1 MYLKK
6 TPNKKGR
13 ISLSAVQGYRDN
25 GRVRQRTIET
35 FGFVDELE
43 KQFDDPIAHFTEVVA
58 LMDEARLAE
67 EGSQTITIHPHQKVD
82 KRTTNRKYVG
92 DAIPLAY
99 YNALEIE
106 SVVRS
111 YMRTS
116 KTKFDVNSLL
126 RLLVSERLLA
136 PGSKHAAWQAAHR
149 HFFKTDLLESDVYR
163 GLSELSRMKEA
174 IISKMNA
181 CIAQA
186 GIRDLSCGY
195 YDCTNY
201 YFESEGDDFRKK
213 GVCKEHLP
221 NPIVQMG
228 LMQDEN
234 GIPVDFHLFSGN
246 THDDATLIDALPQA
260 KRAAGLKRVV
270 TVADKGMNC
279 SRNIIATVARGDGFV
294 FSQSIR
300 GTKSKQE
307 LRSWVLSDEDYIV
320 QDNGEF
326 KMKARCDTKTIT
338 VTKEDSCDGKE
349 HKIEVPVQVVAFWS
363 RKYAKR
369 ARHEREKV
377 LEKSRQL
384 VNFPGK
390 YTKATHLGAA
400 KYVKNIAFDAK
411 TGEVLQCAHAPEI
424 DYAAIEADAACDGY
438 YCIITSEVDW
448 EPSRVIDTYRELW
461 RIEESFK
468 VTKSYLKAR
477 PVFVWTPEHIEAHF
491 LTCYIALTIERIIEH
506 ALGHTY
512 SAGEILQDLRALQC
526 SQAEGE
532 WWLSDYRSN
541 LTDKL
546 FDLIGEETPRKWMK
560 TSALKN
566 LFNKNKK
573 VRWQALKH
581 NRKYT

>member
-35 FGFVDELE
+35 FGYIDELE
-43 KQFDDPIAHFTEVVA
+43 KQYDDPIAHFTEVVA
-58 LMDEARLAE
+58 LMDAERLAE
-67 EGSQTITIHPHQKVD
+67 DGPQSITIHPLQKVD
-82 KRTTNRKYVG
+82 KRTVNRKYAS

-99 YNALEIE
+99 YNALGIE
-106 SVVRS
+106 ATVRS
-111 YMRTS
+111 YMRSS
-116 KTKFDVNSLL
+116 KAKFDVNSLI

-136 PGSKHAAWQAAHR
+136 PGSKHAAWENADR
-149 HFFKTDLLESDVYR
+149 HFFKTDLLESDIYR
-163 GLSELSRMKEA
+163 GLSELPRMKEA
-174 IISKMNA
+174 IVSKMNS
-181 CIAQA
+181 CIAQT

-213 GVCKEHLP
+213 GVSKEHRP

-246 THDDATLIDALPQA
+246 THDDATLIDALPEA
-260 KRAAGLKRVV
+260 KRAAGMGRVV

-279 SRNIIATVARGDGFV
+279 SANIIATVARGDGFV

-300 GTKSKQE
+300 GTKSQRE
-307 LRSWVLSDEDYIV
+307 LRDWVISDEGYDI
-320 QDNGEF
+320 QDDGNF
-326 KMKARCDTKTIT
+326 KMKARQDVKTIT
-338 VTKEDSCDGKE
+338 VSKRDSHDGKE
-349 HKIEVPVQVVAFWS
+349 HKIEVPIQVVAFWS

-377 LEKSRQL
+377 LEKSMQL
-384 VNFPGK
+384 VNSPGK
-390 YTKATHLGAA
+390 YTKATHFGAA
-400 KYVKNIAFDAK
+400 KYVKNIDFDAK
-411 TGEVLQCAHAPEI
+411 TGEVRECAHAPKI

-506 ALGHTY
+506 ALGHKY
-512 SAGEILQDLRALQC
+512 SAGEILKDLRALEC
-526 SQAEGE
+526 SEVVSDI
-532 WWLSDYRSN
+532 WLFDYRTN

-546 FDLIGEETPRKWMK
+546 FSLIGEESPRKFMRYSSIK
-560 TSALKN
+560 ALFK
-566 LFNKNKK
+566 KGKK
-573 VRWQALKH
+573 VRWQAL
-581 NRKYT
+581 

>member
-6 TPNKKGR
+6 DKKKDGR
-13 ISLSAVQGYRDN
+13 IYLSITESYRDAQGKSRN
-25 GRVRQRTIET
+25 RTVRTL
-35 FGFVDELE
+35 GYLDELE
-43 KQFDDPIAHFTEVVA
+43 EKWGSDALEQAEKLRDKLTSEHNIETSPVITELH
-58 LMDEARLAE
+58 LM
-67 EGSQTITIHPHQKVD
+67 QKVD
-82 KRTTNRKYVG
+82 KRTVNRKCAS
-92 DAIPLAY
+92 DAVPLAY
-99 YNALEIE
+99 YNALGIE
-106 SVVRS
+106 ATVRS
-111 YMRTS
+111 YMRSS
-116 KTKFDVNSLL
+116 KAKFDVNSLI

-136 PGSKHAAWQAAHR
+136 PGSKHAAWENADR
-149 HFFKTDLLESDVYR
+149 HFFKTDLLESDIYR
-163 GLSELSRMKEA
+163 GLSELPRMKEA
-174 IISKMNA
+174 IVSKMNS
-181 CIAQA
+181 CIAQT

-213 GVCKEHLP
+213 GVSKEHRP

-246 THDDATLIDALPQA
+246 THDDATLIDALPEA
-260 KRAAGLKRVV
+260 KRAAGMGRVV

-279 SRNIIATVARGDGFV
+279 SANIIATVARGDGFV

-300 GTKSKQE
+300 GTKSQRE
-307 LRSWVLSDEDYIV
+307 LRDWVISDEGYDI
-320 QDNGEF
+320 QDDGNF
-326 KMKARCDTKTIT
+326 KMKARQDVKTIT
-338 VTKEDSCDGKE
+338 VSKRDSHDGKE
-349 HKIEVPVQVVAFWS
+349 HKIEVPIQVVAFWS

-377 LEKSRQL
+377 LEKSMQL
-384 VNFPGK
+384 VNSPGK
-390 YTKATHLGAA
+390 YTKATHFGAA
-400 KYVKNIAFDAK
+400 KYVKNIDFDAK
-411 TGEVLQCAHAPEI
+411 TGEVRECAHAPKI

-512 SAGEILQDLRALQC
+512 SAGEILEDLRALEC

-532 WWLSDYRSN
+532 WWLCDHRSD

-546 FDLIGEETPRKWMK
+546 FDLIGEEAPRKWMK
-560 TSALKN
+560 TSSLKN

-573 VRWQALKH
+573 VRWQAL
-581 NRKYT
+581 